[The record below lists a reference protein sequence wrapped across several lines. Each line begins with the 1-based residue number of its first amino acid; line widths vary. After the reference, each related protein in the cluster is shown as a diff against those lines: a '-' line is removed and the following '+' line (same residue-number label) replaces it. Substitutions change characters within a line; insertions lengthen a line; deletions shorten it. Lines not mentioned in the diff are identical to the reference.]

1 MKKILTLGLAIIML
15 CGMIIPIYAAE
26 NGIKPY
32 LNNTAT
38 ASSNFIIQDN
48 GEAIVSL
55 GYVGYED
62 YTTGATITSKFQK
75 KVLWWWSDVDGASW
89 TDEAVGDYYSVE
101 HSYQLTSKGKYRV
114 VYEFEIRG
122 TAGDPDIIS
131 GTSEDT
137 Y

>member
-1 MKKILTLGLAIIML
+1 MKRFLTLGLAIIML
-15 CGMIIPIYAAE
+15 CGMILPIYAAD
-26 NGIKPY
+26 NGITPY
-32 LNNTAT
+32 FNNTGT
-38 ASSNFIIQDN
+38 ASANFIIQSS
-48 GEAIVSL
+48 GKAIASFN
-55 GYVGYED
+55 YIGYED

-101 HSYQLTSKGKYRV
+101 HSYQLTSKGTYRV

-131 GTSEDT
+131 GTIEES